1 MTKDIEGNAAA
12 PSGDAITTSA
22 TGTEGPGAKLR
33 PAVASGPRAKRIALV
48 GALIA
53 VAAVTGAVAG
63 ALAATGFMR
72 TAAEVVDT
80 APVATLY
87 DTRMLQGAITLLRAD
102 LMELK
107 ASVEADASS
116 TNAQL
121 AKFGERFARIDRPK
135 AAHQTTGSV
144 SRCHP
149 SAKDGS
155 CITPIAARR
164 APGAVASAR
173 PK

>member
-12 PSGDAITTSA
+12 PSGDAIITSA
-22 TGTEGPGAKLR
+22 IGTKSSVAKLR
-33 PAVASGPRAKRIALV
+33 LAVARGRRAKRIALV
-48 GALIA
+48 GTLIA

-63 ALAATGFMR
+63 ALVATGFMR
-72 TAAEVVDT
+72 PAAEVVDT

-87 DTRMLQGAITLLRAD
+87 DTRMLQGAITVLRAD

-107 ASVEADASS
+107 ASVEADARS

-121 AKFGERFARIDRPK
+121 ARIGARIDRPK
-135 AAHQTTGSV
+135 AAHQTTGSIR
-144 SRCHP
+144 RCHP
-149 SAKDGS
+149 SSKDGS
-155 CITPIAARR
+155 CVTPIAAQR